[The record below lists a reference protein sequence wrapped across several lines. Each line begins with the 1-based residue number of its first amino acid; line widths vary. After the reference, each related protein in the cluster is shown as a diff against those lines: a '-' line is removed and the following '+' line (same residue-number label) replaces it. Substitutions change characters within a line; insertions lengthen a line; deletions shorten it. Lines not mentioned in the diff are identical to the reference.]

1 MFATHLLTGIS
12 SKSYALFAKLSNS
25 SMRSVVVVGR
35 SSCSVV
41 GDCECADVL
50 CLYFGIEKTDD
61 VCIANPWASFSDILD
76 KPACDNGHG

>member
-12 SKSYALFAKLSNS
+12 STLSNS

-61 VCIANPWASFSDILD
+61 VCIANRAERAFL
-76 KPACDNGHG
+76 A